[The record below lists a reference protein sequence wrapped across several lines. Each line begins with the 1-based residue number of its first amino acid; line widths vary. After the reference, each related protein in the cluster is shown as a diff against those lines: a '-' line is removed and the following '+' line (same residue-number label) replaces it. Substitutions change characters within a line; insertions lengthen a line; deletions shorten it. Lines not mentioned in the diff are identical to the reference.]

1 MIEFFDTETIY
12 NRTVLICNSQNYLW
26 NSKGLTSLECIDFLF
41 KTSQKYNYFFRIDYD
56 VNMII
61 KDWSKKDIIKLY
73 DGEQV
78 YYKGYTIIYYK
89 DKILSISKDKKR
101 KRFFDVS
108 NFFNT
113 SLLNTIKILEIEL
126 TDNEK
131 KFIELMKSSRSDFK
145 LKDKDKIIEYSLLEN
160 KIGLKIVNK
169 IYELIPGELKTY
181 NLYGSSVLANNFL
194 NLKRIKGSFTFST
207 KVFEEAYFGGRMECF
222 KIGRFKNI
230 YKYDINSAYPAV
242 IKDLREPLYYDI
254 KKYDNEKIVDTNIYE
269 VEFEHQDK
277 FQIGTLPIRLKNG
290 YLVFPMAGKGY
301 YYGVELKQAIK
312 RNIKLKIYNYLDIKL
327 GDKLFNCEIEKYYL
341 LRQELKKKNDK
352 RNLIIKILLNSIYGK
367 FAQSTGKP
375 RFRNLY
381 LAGYITA
388 SVRAKLLEA
397 TYKKDEEIIFF
408 ATDGILS
415 KCKLDLP
422 ISYELGDWELI
433 NIREAYVILSGV
445 YKLIDLSGKIH
456 KGERGYKL
464 DFDELLKAIKEKGY
478 YDVKLPVFISNV
490 YAYKNYKM
498 YLKDRCKFIKIK
510 KRVDIK
516 QQHKRIFLTFNI
528 NSENNSQLLTDEII
542 KKINNLPSLK
552 DFTANIFDEDFDII

>member
-1 MIEFFDTETIY
+1 MLEFFDTETI
-12 NRTVLICNSQNYLW
+12 NNKSVLICNSNEYLW

-41 KTSQKYNYFFRIDYD
+41 NKSQKYNYFFRIDYD

-73 DGEQV
+73 NGEQV

-113 SLLNTIKILEIEL
+113 SLLNTIQILEIEL
-126 TDNEK
+126 TDEEK
-131 KFIELMKSSRSDFK
+131 KFIELMKSNRSEFK

-160 KIGLKIVNK
+160 KIGLKIVDK
-169 IYELIPGELKTY
+169 IYELIPEELKTY

-194 NLKRIKGSFTFST
+194 NLKFIKGSFTFSIRI
-207 KVFEEAYFGGRMECF
+207 FGEAYFGGRMECF
-222 KIGRFKNI
+222 KIGKFKNV

-242 IKDLREPLYYDI
+242 IKDLREPLFYEI
-254 KKYDNEKIVDTNIYE
+254 KKYNKEKIVDTNIYE
-269 VEFEHQDK
+269 VEFEHLDK
-277 FQIGTLPIRLKNG
+277 FQIGTLPVRLKNG
-290 YLVFPMAGKGY
+290 YLVFPMKGRGY

-312 RNIKLKIYNYLDIKL
+312 RKVKVKIYNYLDIKL
-327 GDKLFNCEIEKYYL
+327 GDKLFSGEIEKYYK

-367 FAQSTGKP
+367 FAQSTGRP

-381 LAGYITA
+381 LAGYITS

-397 TYKKDEEIIFF
+397 TYNKDNDIIFF

-433 NIREAYVILSGV
+433 NIKEAYVILSGV
-445 YKLIDLSGKIH
+445 YKLIDSSGKIH

-464 DFDELLKAIKEKGY
+464 DFDELLKSIEKKGF
-478 YDVKLPVFISNV
+478 YDVELPVFISNI
-490 YAYKNYKM
+490 YGYKNHKM

-516 QQHKRIFLTFNI
+516 QQHKRLFITFDV
-528 NSENNSQLLTDEII
+528 NSENNSQLLTDEILN
-542 KKINNLPSLK
+542 KVNNLPSLK